1 MPSGGNAALVQL
13 LLVHTHSIHV
23 HLLLVRKQL
32 KRMAR
37 QVKQLDS
44 EVHQAMAVMYAETG
58 KILN

>member
-1 MPSGGNAALVQL
+1 MAQTEREDLVESKL
-13 LLVHTHSIHV
+13 T
-23 HLLLVRKQL
+23 RKQL